1 MKIQFRTYAV
11 EHWHYTKSAHVGYV
25 FFFPAM
31 LYIFMPARIKH
42 QKKAF
47 FIVYGGKKTWNAV
60 KLTSCIGHV
69 TISTQLQK
77 VKYIIQNPTDGD
89 HRGHTIKN
97 SSCQKKLFKTTQP
110 FRLYGK
116 TGRPCFLTD
125 KGHTCL
131 ILID

>member
-47 FIVYGGKKTWNAV
+47 FIVYGE
-60 KLTSCIGHV
+60 
-69 TISTQLQK
+69 
-77 VKYIIQNPTDGD
+77 
-89 HRGHTIKN
+89 KN
-97 SSCQKKLFKTTQP
+97 MECRKIDIMHWSSDDFHSAAESKIHNSKP
-110 FRLYGK
+110 NR
-116 TGRPCFLTD
+116 R
-125 KGHTCL
+125 
-131 ILID
+131 